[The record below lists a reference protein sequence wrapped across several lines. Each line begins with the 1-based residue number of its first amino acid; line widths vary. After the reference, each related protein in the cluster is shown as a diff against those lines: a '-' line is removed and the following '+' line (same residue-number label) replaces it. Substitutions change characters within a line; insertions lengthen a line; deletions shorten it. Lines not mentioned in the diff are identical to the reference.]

1 MFDQIISFEKLKI
14 CELPRK
20 SRIAFNIVV
29 IFQENYTLRIGCVS
43 MNLFYAKSSKFKSG
57 LIDLNVWPFY
67 EIDERLG
74 CMKEYNGMKHS
85 DSKKV
90 NKDHS
95 LLHQFFTKL
104 NL

>member
-1 MFDQIISFEKLKI
+1 
-14 CELPRK
+14 
-20 SRIAFNIVV
+20 
-29 IFQENYTLRIGCVS
+29 
-43 MNLFYAKSSKFKSG
+43 MNLFSANDSRFKSG
-57 LIDLNVWPFY
+57 LKDLNVWPFY

-85 DSKKV
+85 DSTKV
-90 NKDHS
+90 HNDHS